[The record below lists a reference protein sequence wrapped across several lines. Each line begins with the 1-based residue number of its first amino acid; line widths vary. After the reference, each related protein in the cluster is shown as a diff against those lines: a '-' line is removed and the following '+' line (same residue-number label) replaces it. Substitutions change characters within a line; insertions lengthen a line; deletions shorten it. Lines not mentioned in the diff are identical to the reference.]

1 MKIGILGG
9 TFNPIHNGHLILA
22 QNAFEACGLDKVLIM
37 PSGVSYFKDPKE
49 IASTHNRIEMV
60 KHAISGNEN
69 FELST
74 IETDRNGNSY
84 TFETIELLKAANPN
98 DEYYYII
105 GADTLFSME
114 SWKKPDIIF
123 NNCKI
128 ICAPR
133 DLLNNDK
140 LISKKLEL
148 EQKYTTEIII
158 LDCPE
163 IAISSTIIRNMFFN
177 NKSAKYYLP
186 EEERLYIKEN
196 NIYDKNI

>member
-22 QNAFEACGLDKVLIM
+22 QNALECLSLDKVLIM

-49 IASTHNRIEMV
+49 IASTNNRIDMV
-60 KHAISGNEN
+60 NYAIIDNDK

-74 IETDRNGNSY
+74 IETDRAGNSY
-84 TFETIELLKAANPN
+84 TYETILYLNKIEPN
-98 DEYYYII
+98 NTYYYII

-114 SWKKPDIIF
+114 TWKEPALIF

-133 DLLNNDK
+133 DLYSSEE
-140 LISKKLEL
+140 LI
-148 EQKYTTEIII
+148 EQKNILERKYNTEIFI
-158 LDCPE
+158 LDRSVVD
-163 IAISSTIIRNMFFN
+163 ISSSMIRKMLKN
-177 NKSAKYYLP
+177 NYSAKYYLP
-186 EEERLYIKEN
+186 DRVLDYIKKN
-196 NIYDKNI
+196 NLYKD